1 MKAVGVGQS
10 LPRIRKKETRLE
22 GYEIA
27 EDKVQTRLIL
37 KIVLCGP
44 SLVGK
49 TCLCNRYVDGF
60 FDPDLKKT
68 IGVDF
73 SLKNV
78 TITQETGKIAAGKEV
93 TLQIWDFAGE
103 DRFRSVLPMYVAGT
117 RGLLLAFDL
126 TVPETLKE
134 LPRWLDVVRPQI
146 DDSVPIL
153 LVGMKSDL
161 EQKISPEDIDQFL
174 KERNIELIVTTSA
187 LNGAN
192 VDRCFALITEEIL
205 KRRIDAEEAD

>member
-1 MKAVGVGQS
+1 M
-10 LPRIRKKETRLE
+10 E
-22 GYEIA
+22 GYEIT
-27 EDKVQTRLIL
+27 EDKIGTRLIL

-78 TITQETGKIAAGKEV
+78 TITQETGKIAAGREV

-126 TVPETLKE
+126 TMLETLNE
-134 LPRWLDVVRPQI
+134 LPRWLGVVRPQI

-161 EQKISPEDIDQFL
+161 EQKISREDIDSFL
-174 KERNIELIVTTSA
+174 KKRNIDHFIATSA
-187 LNGAN
+187 LDGSN
-192 VDRCFALITEEIL
+192 VDACFALITEEIL
-205 KRRIDAEEAD
+205 KRRIDTEEVD

>member
-1 MKAVGVGQS
+1 M
-10 LPRIRKKETRLE
+10 E
-22 GYEIA
+22 GYAIT
-27 EDKVQTRLIL
+27 EDKIETRLIL

-49 TCLCNRYVDGF
+49 TCLCNRYVDGY

-126 TVPETLKE
+126 TTPETLKE
-134 LPRWLDVVRPQI
+134 LPLWLDVVRPQI

-161 EQKISPEDIDQFL
+161 EQTVSREDIDDFL
-174 KERNIELIVTTSA
+174 KDRNIEHFIATSA
-187 LNGAN
+187 LDGSN
-192 VDRCFALITEEIL
+192 VEACFALITEEIL
-205 KRRIDAEEAD
+205 RRRLAIEEAD